1 MLLLPAACT
10 LDPIRETPRDA
21 LTDFPGKVHPNN
33 HDSVRILQQ
42 RTVTDGV
49 VLFYRWQTDAAA
61 AAETFC
67 AASAFVTYGAS
78 GWQAQSGGYFVG
90 DTVSQPACDLD
101 NPISLK
107 ASYYYAGQ
115 TTRFTIVYGLSDM
128 GEHVRITWSDATTHV
143 VPLAQGAFLLTR
155 KGISEPLRIEV
166 LDATGTPVVRETWE

>member
-90 DTVSQPACDLD
+90 DTVSQPAADVTLAFVVLRPGTLPNCM
-101 NPISLK
+101 
-107 ASYYYAGQ
+107 GVWRW
-115 TTRFTIVYGLSDM
+115 TTRQ
-128 GEHVRITWSDATTHV
+128 H
-143 VPLAQGAFLLTR
+143 
-155 KGISEPLRIEV
+155 
-166 LDATGTPVVRETWE
+166 